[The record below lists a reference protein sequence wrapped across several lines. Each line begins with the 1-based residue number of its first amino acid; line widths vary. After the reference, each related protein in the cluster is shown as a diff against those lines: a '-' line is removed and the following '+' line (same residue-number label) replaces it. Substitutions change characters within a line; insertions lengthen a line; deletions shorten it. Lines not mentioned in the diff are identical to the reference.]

1 MHRDNSYFRRV
12 LEEDEYLDK
21 IFRYFCE
28 YSTVLEDFGLIK
40 PHSVKLDIILNNI
53 QQKFMDRDKL

>member
-1 MHRDNSYFRRV
+1 M
-12 LEEDEYLDK
+12 DEYLDK

-28 YSTVLEDFGLIK
+28 YSTVLEEFGLIK

-53 QQKFMDRDKL
+53 QQKFMDRDKTIIQLD